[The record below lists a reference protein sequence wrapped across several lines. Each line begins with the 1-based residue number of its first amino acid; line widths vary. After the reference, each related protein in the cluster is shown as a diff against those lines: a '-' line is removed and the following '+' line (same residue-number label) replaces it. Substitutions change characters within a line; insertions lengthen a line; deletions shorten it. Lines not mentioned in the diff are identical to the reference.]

1 MEVYELIKRIK
12 MVLHKY
18 IYIRDEKLNEL
29 MNLLT
34 LKEYSSIITDME
46 FRKQEVAIRFIYDN
60 SIDDRAS
67 IEAKIYS
74 AFGRFICNNLDN
86 IKLYDNN
93 LDIENIKNNFNVS
106 LLYNV
111 VFIDDRTVIFYL

>member
-18 IYIRDEKLNEL
+18 IYVRDEKLNEL

-67 IEAKIYS
+67 IEAKIHS